1 MRRNILILW
10 LLLPALVLA
19 ACQGADST
27 QTARPAEPGR
37 PSVLATT
44 GIVADVVSQ
53 VGGDRIDLKV
63 LLPAGTDPHNY
74 SPAPQDAV
82 LLSEADLIFA
92 NGAGLETFLQTL
104 INSAGAAGRLVEVSD
119 GIQLLTVAEETGHA
133 GEEDHTGDPHTWVDP
148 NNVLIWVDNI
158 QQALSEAD
166 PDHAAVYQA
175 NADAYRAQLT
185 DLDAWIREQ
194 VAAIPEENRRLVTD
208 HMEQGYFADEY
219 GFTLV
224 GALIPGY
231 STLSEPSAKD
241 MAEIEDAIRALGV
254 KAVFV
259 GNTINPTLAERVA
272 ADTGTQ
278 LVYIYSG
285 SLSAAGG
292 EASTYLDYMRYNVNA
307 IVGAL
312 K

>member
-27 QTARPAEPGR
+27 QTAQPAEPGR

-53 VGGDRIDLKV
+53 VGGDLIDLKV

-104 INSAGAAGRLVEVSD
+104 VENTGAAGRLVEVSD
-119 GIQLLTVAEETGHA
+119 GIQLLTAAEEAGHA

-148 NNVLIWVDNI
+148 NNVL
-158 QQALSEAD
+158 
-166 PDHAAVYQA
+166 
-175 NADAYRAQLT
+175 
-185 DLDAWIREQ
+185 
-194 VAAIPEENRRLVTD
+194 
-208 HMEQGYFADEY
+208 
-219 GFTLV
+219 
-224 GALIPGY
+224 
-231 STLSEPSAKD
+231 
-241 MAEIEDAIRALGV
+241 
-254 KAVFV
+254 
-259 GNTINPTLAERVA
+259 
-272 ADTGTQ
+272 
-278 LVYIYSG
+278 
-285 SLSAAGG
+285 
-292 EASTYLDYMRYNVNA
+292 
-307 IVGAL
+307 
-312 K
+312 